1 MATRYKEIKSWL
13 DERNLEF
20 LAIYGMGGSGK
31 TTLAKHIFNIN
42 RRTFEYVSF
51 IEDIGTR
58 CKGPNDLLQLQEQ
71 LLRDILGG
79 KKRKISGVS
88 RGTCMIGD
96 ALQMNRTLIVLD
108 DILEPTQLMALLG
121 TGKINAESKIIITTR
136 ENTDNWFH
144 LSCWRCQKYEMRLL
158 NDDESLELLSRHAFG
173 SKFPNEDYMR
183 LLQNA
188 ARLCEGNPL
197 ALEVLGSSLLKND
210 TIPYWESLLNLFG
223 RDIDSRIKGVLIRSY
238 MSLPSDTV
246 RELFL
251 HIACFFI
258 GIDMDYVAKI
268 LEPDYSATSGI
279 KTLINRCLLSVSR
292 NKKLMMHRLIQE
304 MGKNIVCQE
313 STKLPS
319 RRSRVWLSSDSYKI
333 LSKGMGSETIEGLAL
348 DMKTLQKENFVFM
361 STELKTDALQNMD
374 NLKLLQLNFVKLNG
388 SYEKFSEDL
397 KWLCWLGFPLST
409 IPSNLRMGNM
419 VAIDMSYSNLEV
431 FEPPMVIHSLKILN
445 LRDSHKLLEILNII
459 RIPNLETL
467 ILWNCYSLVN
477 VCKTIEGLKSLALL
491 NMTGCKNL
499 FRCVNLSA
507 ASTSGAVVTEQPTFS
522 CPSSVNRLFLNDCR
536 LECTDSFPLNFSVQP
551 VLLYLNLGNSLFE
564 SLPCYNHLENLR
576 VLDLS
581 FCSRLRCLVCL
592 PNTLAELY
600 VYECELLERITFQ
613 SPRFTLQEFG
623 YEGCITLYEVEG
635 FIKLVPIAKLDE
647 PDLGHMNW
655 LKVYQNHE
663 MCLAGDDEL
672 TIGRSWHIQM
682 LYEFNIMSTSLP
694 DIKED
699 PNMTP
704 KYISKSSSL
713 FFDVPRC
720 PKNKRLK
727 GINVT
732 FKYAR
737 SGEDCV
743 WFCKINTGNG
753 VDVIYNPR
761 VFGKPEF
768 GKECIWLS
776 YWPIGNKL
784 NVGDTVHVSI
794 VVFNG
799 LEVHECGLSMVYSD
813 VETVEDN
820 MGWEES
826 IGGDLSGFQ
835 LSTGSYYLCRHDF
848 YSLMEVG
855 RLTPDWFRIL
865 VGDTID
871 YTEIRGW
878 RKTGR
883 PNQVNPSFTELRTV
897 RCIIH
902 GPQLED
908 IYNIA
913 EMSKSSIGDKSL
925 VFNSRLLEEEMKTGT
940 RSDETVEEIYNKQE
954 IKSGLETETIGDF
967 ISTFDKITIKKSDPY
982 SHTEKR
988 VRVSK
993 RSLRASK
1000 AFDSDEPPHREWL
1013 RSVAENEASGGQE
1026 LTYSSSLIHALGRDN
1041 SIGCLLKCSRFDYGS
1056 IASLNREFRY
1066 LIRSGELYRLRRENG
1081 IIEHWVYFSCHF
1093 VQWEAFDPFR
1103 QRWIN
1108 LPIMPS
1114 NPSFQFSDK
1123 ESLAVGTEL
1132 LVLGK
1137 EVVDHVIYKYSLLTN
1152 SWSFGQLMNKP
1163 RCLFGSAS
1171 LGEIAIVAGG
1181 IDPNGNILN
1190 SAELYNSELGVWET
1204 IPNMLKPR
1212 KMCSGVFM
1220 DNKFYVIGGIDETD
1234 MELTCGEE
1242 YDLGT
1247 RVWREI
1253 PNMTPV
1259 RAGGAASAARAPPL
1273 VAVVDNE
1280 LYAADY
1286 GDMEV
1291 RKHDKARK
1299 EWETVGRLPERVDS
1313 MNGWGIAFKG
1323 CGDRIIILGGPRTS
1337 GAGFIEV
1344 NSWVPRDGPPRWTM
1358 LGRKQTSKQ
1367 TSNFV
1372 YNCAVMGC

>member
-1 MATRYKEIKSWL
+1 
-13 DERNLEF
+13 
-20 LAIYGMGGSGK
+20 
-31 TTLAKHIFNIN
+31 
-42 RRTFEYVSF
+42 
-51 IEDIGTR
+51 
-58 CKGPNDLLQLQEQ
+58 
-71 LLRDILGG
+71 
-79 KKRKISGVS
+79 
-88 RGTCMIGD
+88 
-96 ALQMNRTLIVLD
+96 
-108 DILEPTQLMALLG
+108 
-121 TGKINAESKIIITTR
+121 
-136 ENTDNWFH
+136 
-144 LSCWRCQKYEMRLL
+144 
-158 NDDESLELLSRHAFG
+158 
-173 SKFPNEDYMR
+173 
-183 LLQNA
+183 
-188 ARLCEGNPL
+188 
-197 ALEVLGSSLLKND
+197 
-210 TIPYWESLLNLFG
+210 
-223 RDIDSRIKGVLIRSY
+223 

-258 GIDMDYVAKI
+258 GIDMDYVVKI

-361 STELKTDALQNMD
+361 STELKTDALQHMD
-374 NLKLLQLNFVKLNG
+374 NLKLLQLNYVKLNG

-397 KWLCWLGFPLST
+397 KWLCWLGFPLSA
-409 IPSNLRMGNM
+409 IPSNLYMRNL

-445 LRDSHKLLEILNII
+445 LKDSHKLLEILNII

-507 ASTSGAVVTEQPTFS
+507 ASTSGAVVTEQPIFS
-522 CPSSVNRLFLNDCR
+522 CPSSVNRLFLNDCH
-536 LECTDSFPLNFSVQP
+536 LECTNSFPLNFSVQP

-672 TIGRSWHIQM
+672 TIGRSCHIQM

-713 FFDVPRC
+713 LFDVPRC

-761 VFGKPEF
+761 VFGKPES

-799 LEVHECGLSMVYSD
+799 LEVHECGVSMVYSD

-820 MGWEES
+820 MGWEEI

-883 PNQVNPSFTELRTV
+883 PKQVNPSFTDLRTI

-925 VFNSRLLEEEMKTGT
+925 VLNSRLLEEEMKTGT
-940 RSDETVEEIYNKQE
+940 RSDETMEEIYNKQE
-954 IKSGLETETIGDF
+954 IKSGPETIGDF

-982 SHTEKR
+982 SHKQTE
-988 VRVSK
+988 
-993 RSLRASK
+993 RSLRVPK
-1000 AFDSDEPPHREWL
+1000 AFDSDEIKDSDSPPHREWL

-1026 LTYSSSLIHALGRDN
+1026 LKDSSSLIHAIGRDN
-1041 SIGCLLKCSRFDYGS
+1041 SISCLLKCSRFDYGS

-1066 LIRSGELYRLRRENG
+1066 LISSGKLYRLRRESG
-1081 IIEHWVYFSCHF
+1081 IIEHW
-1093 VQWEAFDPFR
+1093 
-1103 QRWIN
+1103 
-1108 LPIMPS
+1108 
-1114 NPSFQFSDK
+1114 
-1123 ESLAVGTEL
+1123 
-1132 LVLGK
+1132 
-1137 EVVDHVIYKYSLLTN
+1137 
-1152 SWSFGQLMNKP
+1152 LMKKP

-1181 IDPNGNILN
+1181 KDPNGYTLT
-1190 SAELYNSELGVWET
+1190 SAELYNSESGVWET
-1204 IPNMLKPR
+1204 LPNMLKPR

-1220 DNKFYVIGGIDETD
+1220 DNKFYVIGGIDETG
-1234 MELTCGEE
+1234 EPLTCGEE
-1242 YDLGT
+1242 YDMGT
-1247 RVWREI
+1247 RVWRKI
-1253 PNMTPV
+1253 LNMSPV
-1259 RAGGAASAARAPPL
+1259 RAGGAASATKAPPL

-1280 LYAADY
+1280 LYATDY

-1291 RKHDKARK
+1291 RKYDKVRK
-1299 EWETVGRLPERVDS
+1299 EWETVGSLPERADS
-1313 MNGWGIAFKG
+1313 INGWAIAFRG
-1323 CGDRIIILGGPRTS
+1323 CGDRIIVLGGPRTS

-1344 NSWVPRDGPPRWTM
+1344 NSWVPRDGPPQWTM
-1358 LGRKQTSKQ
+1358 LGRKQS
-1367 TSNFV
+1367 SNFV

>member
-1 MATRYKEIKSWL
+1 MLEVKVSKEDDNMW
-13 DERNLEF
+13 
-20 LAIYGMGGSGK
+20 
-31 TTLAKHIFNIN
+31 
-42 RRTFEYVSF
+42 
-51 IEDIGTR
+51 
-58 CKGPNDLLQLQEQ
+58 LLQ
-71 LLRDILGG
+71 
-79 KKRKISGVS
+79 K
-88 RGTCMIGD
+88 
-96 ALQMNRTLIVLD
+96 
-108 DILEPTQLMALLG
+108 
-121 TGKINAESKIIITTR
+121 
-136 ENTDNWFH
+136 
-144 LSCWRCQKYEMRLL
+144 
-158 NDDESLELLSRHAFG
+158 
-173 SKFPNEDYMR
+173 
-183 LLQNA
+183 A

-210 TIPYWESLLNLFG
+210 TIPYWESLLSLFG

-258 GIDMDYVAKI
+258 GIDMDYVVKI

-361 STELKTDALQNMD
+361 STELKTDALQHMD
-374 NLKLLQLNFVKLNG
+374 NLKLLQLNYVKLNG

-397 KWLCWLGFPLST
+397 KWLCWLGFPLSA
-409 IPSNLRMGNM
+409 IPSNLYMRNL

-445 LRDSHKLLEILNII
+445 LKDSHKLLEILNII

-507 ASTSGAVVTEQPTFS
+507 ASTSGAVVTEQPIFS
-522 CPSSVNRLFLNDCR
+522 CPSSVNRLFLNDCH
-536 LECTDSFPLNFSVQP
+536 LECTNSFPLNFSVQP

-672 TIGRSWHIQM
+672 TIGRSCHIQM

-713 FFDVPRC
+713 LFDVPRC

-761 VFGKPEF
+761 VFGKPES

-799 LEVHECGLSMVYSD
+799 LEVHECGVSMVYSD

-820 MGWEES
+820 MGWEEI

-883 PNQVNPSFTELRTV
+883 PKQVNPSFTDLRTI

-925 VFNSRLLEEEMKTGT
+925 VLNSRLLEEEMKTGT
-940 RSDETVEEIYNKQE
+940 RSDETMEEIYNKQE
-954 IKSGLETETIGDF
+954 IKSGPETIGDF

-982 SHTEKR
+982 SHKQTE
-988 VRVSK
+988 
-993 RSLRASK
+993 RSLRVPK
-1000 AFDSDEPPHREWL
+1000 AFDSDEIKDSDSPPHREWL

-1026 LTYSSSLIHALGRDN
+1026 LKDSSSLIHAIGRDN
-1041 SIGCLLKCSRFDYGS
+1041 SISCLLKCSRFDYGS

-1066 LIRSGELYRLRRENG
+1066 LISSGKLYRLRRESG
-1081 IIEHWVYFSCHF
+1081 IIEHWVYFSCHL
-1093 VQWEAFDPFR
+1093 VQWEAFDPFK
-1103 QRWIN
+1103 QRWMN
-1108 LPIMPS
+1108 LPTMSS

-1152 SWSFGQLMNKP
+1152 SWSFGQLMKKP

-1181 IDPNGNILN
+1181 KDPNGYTLT
-1190 SAELYNSELGVWET
+1190 SAELYNSESGVWET
-1204 IPNMLKPR
+1204 LPNMLKPR

-1220 DNKFYVIGGIDETD
+1220 DNKFYVIGGIDETG
-1234 MELTCGEE
+1234 EPLTCGEE
-1242 YDLGT
+1242 YDMGT
-1247 RVWREI
+1247 RVWRKI
-1253 PNMTPV
+1253 LNMSPV
-1259 RAGGAASAARAPPL
+1259 RAGGAASATKAPPL

-1280 LYAADY
+1280 LYATDY

-1291 RKHDKARK
+1291 RKYDKVRK
-1299 EWETVGRLPERVDS
+1299 EWETVGSLPERADS
-1313 MNGWGIAFKG
+1313 INGWAIAFRG
-1323 CGDRIIILGGPRTS
+1323 CGDRIIVLGGPRTS

-1344 NSWVPRDGPPRWTM
+1344 NSWVPRDGPPQWTM
-1358 LGRKQTSKQ
+1358 LGRKQS
-1367 TSNFV
+1367 SNFV